1 MPAGLRGNP
10 CPHVRNQA
18 GFPGTP
24 ACRLGVILTIKGE
37 HLPVPAPGAAS
48 AGRKAALRAGSARP
62 AMAATGCTGSCN
74 RRPGTSSNALILN
87 E

>member
-10 CPHVRNQA
+10 CPHVGNQA

-48 AGRKAALRAGSARP
+48 AGRKAALRARGGP
-62 AMAATGCTGSCN
+62 AGDGRNRLYGKLQPPPGDFVECTDSQ
-74 RRPGTSSNALILN
+74 
-87 E
+87 